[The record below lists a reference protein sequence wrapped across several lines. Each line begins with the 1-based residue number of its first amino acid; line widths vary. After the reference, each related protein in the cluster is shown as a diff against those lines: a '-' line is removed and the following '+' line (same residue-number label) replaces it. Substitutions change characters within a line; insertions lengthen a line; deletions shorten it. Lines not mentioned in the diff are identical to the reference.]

1 MKKSKLRLGAAAL
14 ALAALLTACGGSSSS
29 TPESSAT
36 PAAESAVS
44 ASSVVEAESSA
55 VSESV
60 PESVAES
67 STEAQAYV
75 INGVTFIV
83 GDVPNDVTGNWRFD
97 TVSEGVDMTQYAVEY
112 YKQCFGDD
120 SEIHFII
127 DDNSGTTTKL
137 AYMFGNIDVLV
148 KEHVKDEEFDAKT
161 LGNGATLAEYFVDV
175 ETGEVEKVS

>member
-29 TPESSAT
+29 TPASSAT

-55 VSESV
+55 VSEAAS
-60 PESVAES
+60 ESGTGLQS
-67 STEAQAYV
+67 YV
-75 INGVTFIV
+75 IDGVTFIV
-83 GDVPNDVTGNWRFD
+83 GDVPNDVTGNWRFA

-161 LGNGATLAEYFVDV
+161 LGNGDTLAEYFVDV

>member
-1 MKKSKLRLGAAAL
+1 M
-14 ALAALLTACGGSSSS
+14 
-29 TPESSAT
+29 
-36 PAAESAVS
+36 S

-83 GDVPNDVTGNWRFD
+83 GDVPNDVTGNWRFA

-120 SEIHFII
+120 SEIHLSSMII
-127 DDNSGTTTKL
+127 
-137 AYMFGNIDVLV
+137 
-148 KEHVKDEEFDAKT
+148 
-161 LGNGATLAEYFVDV
+161 V
-175 ETGEVEKVS
+175 ERPPSSPICSEILTFL

>member
-83 GDVPNDVTGNWRFD
+83 GDVPNDVTGNWRFA
-97 TVSEGVDMTQYAVEY
+97 TVSEGVDMTQYAVE
-112 YKQCFGDD
+112 
-120 SEIHFII
+120 
-127 DDNSGTTTKL
+127 
-137 AYMFGNIDVLV
+137 
-148 KEHVKDEEFDAKT
+148 
-161 LGNGATLAEYFVDV
+161 
-175 ETGEVEKVS
+175 

>member
-1 MKKSKLRLGAAAL
+1 MKNNLFRIGAAAL

-29 TPESSAT
+29 TPASSAA

-44 ASSVVEAESSA
+44 AASVVESESSA

-83 GDVPNDVTGNWRFD
+83 GKAPNDVTGNWRVV

-112 YKQCFGDD
+112 YKQ
-120 SEIHFII
+120 
-127 DDNSGTTTKL
+127 
-137 AYMFGNIDVLV
+137 
-148 KEHVKDEEFDAKT
+148 
-161 LGNGATLAEYFVDV
+161 
-175 ETGEVEKVS
+175 

>member
-1 MKKSKLRLGAAAL
+1 MKNNLFRIGAAAL
-14 ALAALLTACGGSSSS
+14 ALAALLTSCGGSSS
-29 TPESSAT
+29 TPASSAA

-44 ASSVVEAESSA
+44 AASVVESESSA
-55 VSESV
+55 VSEAAS
-60 PESVAES
+60 ESGTGLQS
-67 STEAQAYV
+67 YV
-75 INGVTFIV
+75 IDGVTFIV
-83 GDVPNDVTGNWRFD
+83 GNVPNDVTGNWRFA

-112 YKQCFGDD
+112 YKQCFGSD

-137 AYMFGNIDVLV
+137 AYVFGNIDVLV

-161 LGNGATLAEYFVDV
+161 LGDGATLAEYFVDV

>member
-1 MKKSKLRLGAAAL
+1 MLPLQRTGGKAVLAQHLDLRVAQLLQLG
-14 ALAALLTACGGSSSS
+14 GG
-29 TPESSAT
+29 
-36 PAAESAVS
+36 
-44 ASSVVEAESSA
+44 
-55 VSESV
+55 
-60 PESVAES
+60 
-67 STEAQAYV
+67 
-75 INGVTFIV
+75 
-83 GDVPNDVTGNWRFD
+83 PNDVTGNWRFA

-112 YKQCFGDD
+112 YKQCFGSD

>member
-1 MKKSKLRLGAAAL
+1 MKNNLFRIGAAAL

-29 TPESSAT
+29 TPASSAA

-44 ASSVVEAESSA
+44 AASVVESESSA
-55 VSESV
+55 VSEAAS
-60 PESVAES
+60 ESETGLQS
-67 STEAQAYV
+67 YV
-75 INGVTFIV
+75 IDGVTFIV
-83 GDVPNDVTGNWRFD
+83 GDVPNDVTGNWRFA

-112 YKQCFGDD
+112 YKQCFGSD